1 MRIGPC
7 SPLHIFYI
15 FAHLWDITIRISEN
29 MVKSNKIW
37 EYHIARRG
45 EHLKII
51 NLDGRRN
58 VSGERVR
65 QMRTKKRMTQA
76 DLAAKVQ
83 TTGVILEQDA
93 ISRIESGSRMV
104 QDYELRALAEVL
116 GVTSDWL
123 MDEEEK

>member
-1 MRIGPC
+1 M
-7 SPLHIFYI
+7 
-15 FAHLWDITIRISEN
+15 
-29 MVKSNKIW
+29 
-37 EYHIARRG
+37 
-45 EHLKII
+45 KII
-51 NLDGRRN
+51 DLDGRRN

-76 DLAAKVQ
+76 DLAARVQ

-93 ISRIESGSRMV
+93 ISRMG

-123 MDEEEK
+123 MDEDEK